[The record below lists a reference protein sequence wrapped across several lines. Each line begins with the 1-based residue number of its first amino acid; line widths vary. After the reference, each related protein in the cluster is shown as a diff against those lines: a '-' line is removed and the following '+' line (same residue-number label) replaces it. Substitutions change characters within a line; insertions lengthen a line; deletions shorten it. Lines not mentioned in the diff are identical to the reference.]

1 MSATWR
7 SRWRSRTGGT
17 TEVAPPRTIT
27 QRWVAS
33 HLPHRPERAHKGD
46 FGRLLVVAGS
56 IDYPGAA
63 LLAALGA
70 MRAGVGLAR
79 IAAAD
84 SVVARLAGT
93 VPELTWMTLDE
104 EAPGLIAPGGWR
116 RVATEAAEHDAVVIG
131 PGLGRQPA
139 TQRRTRQLIGAL
151 EMPIVVDAD
160 GLNALADGGRWWQ
173 GIRGSLVLTPHP
185 GEFARL
191 TGAEAPDG
199 EDDEARGRAAVDA
212 ALRWDQVVVL
222 KGAHTVI
229 AEPGGESLRSNVA
242 TPALATAGSG
252 DVLAGVIGAF
262 LAVGAD
268 PFDAAACGVAVHG
281 AAGLLAAERIG
292 SAGVMAR
299 DIAQLVPEAIAQL
312 RGERR

>member
-1 MSATWR
+1 MAAA
-7 SRWRSRTGGT
+7 G
-17 TEVAPPRTIT
+17 TIT
-27 QRWVAS
+27 QRWVAD
-33 HLPHRPERAHKGD
+33 HLPQRPERAHKGD

-79 IAAAD
+79 VAAAE
-84 SVVARLAGT
+84 SVVARLAGA

-116 RVATEAAEHDAVVIG
+116 RVATGAPDHDAVVVG

-139 TQRRTRQLIGAL
+139 TQRRTRQLIAGL
-151 EMPIVVDAD
+151 EMQVVVDAD
-160 GLNALADGGRWWQ
+160 GLNALADGARWWQ
-173 GIRGSLVLTPHP
+173 GVRGALVLTPHP

-191 TGAEAPDG
+191 TGADAPDG
-199 EDDEARGRAAVDA
+199 GDDDARAAAAADA

-229 AEPGGESLRSNVA
+229 AEPGGDVLRSNVA

-252 DVLAGVIGAF
+252 DVLSGVIGAF
-262 LAVGAD
+262 LAAGAP

-299 DIAQLVPEAIAQL
+299 DIAELVPEAIGQL